1 NPKVVGSNPAPATK
15 YQERLLE
22 RVAFFVS
29 GEKSPTLQRFC
40 NYFPPRG
47 LVTWLDTPILS
58 RIAQEVID
66 ARPLV

>member
-1 NPKVVGSNPAPATK
+1 
-15 YQERLLE
+15 
-22 RVAFFVS
+22 VAFFVCA
-29 GEKSPTLQRFC
+29 EKTPLQIFC
-40 NYFPPRG
+40 NYFPPQG